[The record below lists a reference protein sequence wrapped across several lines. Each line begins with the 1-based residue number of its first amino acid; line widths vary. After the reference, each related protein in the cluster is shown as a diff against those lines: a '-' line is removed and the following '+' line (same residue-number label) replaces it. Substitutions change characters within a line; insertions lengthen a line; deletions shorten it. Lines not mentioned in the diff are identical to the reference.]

1 MRVAAPR
8 IVEIARWLHDTPEAA
23 TRSHHGHLLGRLP
36 DHPERFEVVYQLL
49 SLPHRRR
56 IRLKARVTEDAPAIA
71 SVTGIWKGAEFM
83 EREVYDLM
91 GITFTGH
98 PDLRRIL
105 LPEDYEEGHP
115 LRKDFPTEGRGW
127 RSTFPFIPR
136 LDEEPPAEHA
146 EGARSPLRTSRHS

>member
-1 MRVAAPR
+1 
-8 IVEIARWLHDTPEAA
+8 
-23 TRSHHGHLLGRLP
+23 
-36 DHPERFEVVYQLL
+36 VVYQLL

-56 IRLKARVTEDAPAIA
+56 IRLKARVTEDVPNIA

-91 GITFTGH
+91 GIIFVGH

-127 RSTFPFIPR
+127 RSSFRSSRVWTKPQWSKRKGSLATKRNGPSCPPNPR
-136 LDEEPPAEHA
+136 KART
-146 EGARSPLRTSRHS
+146 GAKNCC